1 MCKECNSFARWGDKC
16 ASACVRRADLVIR
29 AQTKRWNDDTSG
41 SWKCTVSSLCRVNE
55 HIVIVHSSWM
65 QVEMFFGRKQKKF
78 QTRLL
83 TLTLIELKI
92 SSNIT
97 PSAFFVLAKKQATSY
112 IYRVHGDSRWWRK
125 LCCVLWSL
133 ESLRFLT
140 AEPLRQQHVRHIIKS
155 TNIASLRK
163 KIIRSSIFI
172 VRNLIHSVKFALTL
186 ASFSI
191 VFVWDQQ
198 ALLVTVLN
206 RNRTKILNRNSLSAW
221 SVEHSR
227 LDSFFC
233 VAHSFFSVLF
243 FNYSCEA
250 STKTCRLSKKKTV
263 EFTFSLGYY
272 KQRELEHIESNKRRA
287 KKCEASSNVNFKPT

>member
-16 ASACVRRADLVIR
+16 ASACVRCADLVIR
-29 AQTKRWNDDTSG
+29 AQTKRWNDDASG

-55 HIVIVHSSWM
+55 HNVIVHSPWM

-97 PSAFFVLAKKQATSY
+97 PSAFFVLPKKQATSY

-206 RNRTKILNRNSLSAW
+206 RNRTKNFKSQFLISVVSGTFTTRFVLLCGSL
-221 SVEHSR
+221 
-227 LDSFFC
+227 FFLR
-233 VAHSFFSVLF
+233 SF

-250 STKTCRLSKKKTV
+250 STKTCRLSKKNCRIHFLTWLLQAARAR
-263 EFTFSLGYY
+263 TH
-272 KQRELEHIESNKRRA
+272 REQ
-287 KKCEASSNVNFKPT
+287 